1 MAAPAAPAAPP
12 PGAPASTSSSSS
24 NAARDLALAQEG
36 LENYADPQLYAGR
49 YRLTKQIGK
58 GAYGAVYSAT
68 ESFPASSGLPPRKV
82 AIKHIVNAFVTPTD
96 ARRIY
101 REIKVQAHF
110 NPAHPNILPL
120 LEVIKPRD
128 AAGFTHIYLVSEL
141 METDLHRVVHSR
153 QNLTSDHISYFIYQ
167 TLCALR
173 VIHAAHILH
182 RDLKQSNLLVNSD
195 CACCG
200 GSGRERRGGGGGEKP
215 GIRGW

>member
-1 MAAPAAPAAPP
+1 MSAEDVSVSASAPP
-12 PGAPASTSSSSS
+12 PPESSSER
-24 NAARDLALAQEG
+24 AQRELLIAQQALDAYATDLYRE
-36 LENYADPQLYAGR
+36 R
-49 YRLTKQIGK
+49 YKLCKQIGK
-58 GAYGAVYSAT
+58 GAYGAVYAAT
-68 ESFPASSGLPPRKV
+68 ESFPGTVLPSRKV

-110 NPAHPNILPL
+110 SPAHPNILPL

-128 AAGFTHIYLVSEL
+128 AQGFTHIYLVSEL

-182 RDLKQSNLLVNSD
+182 LSL
-195 CACCG
+195 
-200 GSGRERRGGGGGEKP
+200 
-215 GIRGW
+215 IHI